1 MKFTVV
7 LSSIL
12 LVLGLSSCTK
22 KDSNTIDVGHFGSMT
37 GADATFG
44 QSTDEGIRLAFDLQN
59 EKGGVKGKKLVLHTE
74 DNQGK
79 DDETVTVVNRLI
91 EQKKVIALLGEV
103 ASGRSRVAAPIAQN
117 KKIPMITPSSTN
129 PVVTEVGD
137 YIFRTCFIDPFQG
150 TVMAKFAFENLKLR
164 KVAVMREVSSPYSV
178 GLADFFVKSFT
189 EMGGQIVGDF
199 SYQTTDVDYKAQL
212 TQIKSKNP
220 DGLFIPGY
228 YTQVGLISRQ
238 ARDMKLD
245 VPLMGGDGWDSPKL
259 FEIGK
264 ESVNGAYFS
273 NHYSTD
279 SKEPAAIEFMSKF
292 KAKYNKNPD
301 GLSAAGY
308 DAAQVLIAA
317 MNAAPEITASAIR
330 DQLAQIKDFPGATGN
345 ITINAQR
352 NAVKS
357 AVVVQVDGA
366 SNKFI
371 TTINP

>member
-1 MKFTVV
+1 MKFFV
-7 LSSIL
+7 LTSLIP
-12 LVLGLSSCTK
+12 LVLGLASCTK
-22 KDSNTIDVGHFGSMT
+22 KESDTIEVGHFGSMT

-44 QSTDEGIRLAFDLQN
+44 QSTDEGIRLAFELQN
-59 EKGGVKGKKLVLHTE
+59 AKGGVKGKKLVLHTE

-150 TVMAKFAFENLKLR
+150 TVMAKFAHDNLKLK
-164 KVAVMREVSSPYSV
+164 KVAILREVSSPYSV

-189 EMGGQIVGDF
+189 AMGGEIVGDF

-238 ARDMKLD
+238 ARDMKLNI
-245 VPLMGGDGWDSPKL
+245 PLMGGDGWDSPKL

-279 SKEPAAIEFMSKF
+279 SVEPAAIEFMAQF
-292 KAKYNKNPD
+292 KTKYNKNPD
-301 GLSAAGY
+301 GLSAAGF
-308 DAAQVLIAA
+308 DAAKVLISA
-317 MNAAPEITASAIR
+317 MESAPEISATAIR
-330 DQLAQIKDFPGATGN
+330 DQLAKIKDFPGATGK
-345 ITINAQR
+345 ITINEQR

-366 SNKFI
+366 NNKFI